1 MNLEKHSNSL
11 SHTQQWAW
19 ETCCLSHSWALS
31 PELTPLTRSHPV
43 SLSSEIQSS
52 PGHMRLQH
60 GGPGRRCAG
69 PMGNP
74 PSSWMASQT
83 QPGCFRLVTE
93 AVEETGRQ
101 ETLRGGRGGTGCGP
115 RLCACVQVVHC
126 AIVSPGQGNPPA
138 PALHRKPGV

>member
-69 PMGNP
+69 PLGNP

-126 AIVSPGQGNPPA
+126 ATVSPGQGNPPA